1 MNASRLSKKERAL
14 SETENHNSALSNGL
28 KDRHVTMLSIGG
40 VIGAG
45 LFIGSGHAIA
55 SAGPAV
61 LIAYFLAGALVVL
74 VMRMLGEMA
83 VASPDTGA
91 FSTYATRAIG
101 PWAGFT
107 IGWLYWWFW
116 VIVIPFEAVA
126 VAAILN
132 NWFPGISVP
141 ILAFLFIA
149 ALTVCNLYSVGKYG
163 EFEFWFALL
172 KVVAIIA
179 FIATCSVALFG
190 GLPGREVKGFVATL
204 HENGGFAPRGYG
216 VVLGAL
222 LVTMTSF
229 MGTEIVTI
237 AAAESKNPA
246 EQITRSTNS
255 VIWRIALFYLLSIVL
270 VISIVP
276 WHDTSLPVVGS
287 YQRALEYLQIPY
299 AKLIMD
305 VVILVAVASNL
316 NSAIYTASRMMF
328 SPAKRGD
335 APSSLKVTTKSG
347 VPARAVL
354 ASVVVGMVATFAN
367 YNSPGQV
374 FTFLMATSGAIALL
388 VYLVIAVSQLR
399 MRRILIASGKPL
411 ALKMWF
417 FPWLTWF
424 VIVFIIGALGYMVT
438 MPEHFYEVMT
448 TAILGCVVTITG
460 IVSKRKSPADE
471 SFTAAVGRPGR

>member
-1 MNASRLSKKERAL
+1 MKASRVSENKGATGKEPAESAAL
-14 SETENHNSALSNGL
+14 STGL
-28 KDRHVTMLSIGG
+28 KTRHVTMLSIGG

-61 LIAYFLAGALVVL
+61 LIAYVMAGALVVL

-132 NWFPGISVP
+132 SWLPGISIP

-172 KVVAIIA
+172 KVIAIIA
-179 FIATCSVALFG
+179 FIAICSVALMG
-190 GLPGREVKGFVATL
+190 GLPAWESKGIMATIN
-204 HENGGFAPRGYG
+204 ENGGFAPHGYG
-216 VVLGAL
+216 AVLGAL

-255 VIWRIALFYLLSIVL
+255 VIWRIALFYLFSIVL
-270 VISIVP
+270 VIAIVP
-276 WHDTSLPVVGS
+276 WHDSSLPVVGS
-287 YQRALEYLQIPY
+287 YQRTLEYLQIPY
-299 AKLIMD
+299 AKMIMD
-305 VVILVAVASNL
+305 IVILVAVASNL
-316 NSAIYTASRMMF
+316 NSAIYTASRMMY
-328 SPAKRGD
+328 SLAKRGD
-335 APSSLKVTTKSG
+335 APKSLKITSKTG
-347 VPARAVL
+347 VPTRAVL
-354 ASVVVGMVATFAN
+354 ASVVVGMLATFAN
-367 YNSPGQV
+367 YGSPGKV

-399 MRRILIASGKPL
+399 MRKILLATGKPL

-424 VIVFIIGALGYMVT
+424 VILFIVGALGYMVT
-438 MPEHFYEVMT
+438 MPEHFHEVMV
-448 TAILGCVVTITG
+448 TAILGVAVTIVG
-460 IVSKRKSPADE
+460 IISKRKSGAKDW
-471 SFTAAVGRPGR
+471 AANSQRQASR